1 VHDVQAAA
9 ALIPAYVSAAA
20 EVACGV
26 QLDRFLAEN
35 RHEIVSRCR
44 ARVAKRRAPRPTDAE
59 IDLGIPLFLDQ
70 LIEALA
76 LHLDRDATDTA
87 TRHGNALASSGFTV
101 AQVIHDYGDVCQVV
115 TALAIERNAPISNED
130 FRRLNR
136 CLDDAIANA
145 VTEFCRL
152 RDLDIAKEGTE
163 RLGIFAHEVRNISM
177 SLQLGFDVLTS
188 GAVGVGGATAK
199 VLERAMARLN
209 SLISRSL
216 TTVRLEVG
224 ELHRERVT
232 VATLF
237 EEIEAA
243 ASLSAQ
249 RKGVMFSVT
258 RPDEKVVL
266 DVDVQIIAAILV
278 NLVENAIKFTP
289 AHGHVVLS
297 ARATADRV
305 QLDVLDE
312 CGGLPTG
319 AIENLFRPYE
329 QLNQDRSGMGLGLM
343 IARRGAEAHCGEIH
357 VRDIPGTGCVFTLEL
372 PRVA

>member
-1 VHDVQAAA
+1 
-9 ALIPAYVSAAA
+9 
-20 EVACGV
+20 
-26 QLDRFLAEN
+26 
-35 RHEIVSRCR
+35 
-44 ARVAKRRAPRPTDAE
+44 
-59 IDLGIPLFLDQ
+59 
-70 LIEALA
+70 
-76 LHLDRDATDTA
+76 
-87 TRHGNALASSGFTV
+87 
-101 AQVIHDYGDVCQVV
+101 
-115 TALAIERNAPISNED
+115 
-130 FRRLNR
+130 
-136 CLDDAIANA
+136 
-145 VTEFCRL
+145 
-152 RDLDIAKEGTE
+152 
-163 RLGIFAHEVRNISM
+163 M